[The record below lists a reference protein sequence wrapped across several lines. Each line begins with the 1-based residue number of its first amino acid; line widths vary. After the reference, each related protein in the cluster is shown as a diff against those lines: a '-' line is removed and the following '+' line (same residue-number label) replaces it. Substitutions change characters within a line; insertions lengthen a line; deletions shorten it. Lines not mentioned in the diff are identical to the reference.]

1 MQNPNTKKRDVW
13 HLTCDITIQDRK
25 TLTEIM
31 NHLGWTESRC
41 VAQAIQLLAIGLGIQ
56 LPATKSAPNKKS
68 REIQRIAINLKN
80 YKERT

>member
-1 MQNPNTKKRDVW
+1 
-13 HLTCDITIQDRK
+13 
-25 TLTEIM
+25 M